1 VLGASW
7 GFSRCCHLFVELGG
21 MSGLAFSEVKKSPPR
36 VQGLGKVHIEA
47 VYFLRAFV
55 AHQKR
60 RVIRSQAYP

>member
-1 VLGASW
+1 MLGATW
-7 GFSRCCHLFVELGG
+7 GLSRCCHLFVELSG
-21 MSGLAFSEVKKSPPR
+21 MSGLAFSEAKKSPSR

-47 VYFLRAFV
+47 VYFLRALI